1 MAGKPRGEDM
11 LLQQIPMPLKPTQ
24 EMIDKARLAVCSNV
38 VDADEARTM
47 LSMLGLL

>member
-11 LLQQIPMPLKPTQ
+11 LLQQIPLPPKPTQ
-24 EMIDKARLAVCSNV
+24 DMIDRARLTVCSNAT
-38 VDADEARTM
+38 DAGEARTM

>member
-24 EMIDKARLAVCSNV
+24 EMIDKARITVCSNAT
-38 VDADEARTM
+38 DADEARTM